1 MWTMLYLCETRMVS
15 SIPLCPLCR
24 GERLMLEPTLERLP
38 VRFRLGEHESGTLF
52 IICEPMQTPTATDH
66 PLLSRGS
73 ITFTFREGT
82 TLEQATDMAQLM
94 DERLAEMNCLH
105 LQLNPP

>member
-1 MWTMLYLCETRMVS
+1 
-15 SIPLCPLCR
+15 
-24 GERLMLEPTLERLP
+24 MLEPTVERLP
-38 VRFRLGEHESGTLF
+38 VRFRLGEHASGTLF

-82 TLEQATDMAQLM
+82 TLEQATAMAQLM
-94 DERLAEMNCLH
+94 DERLAEVNCVH
-105 LQLNPP
+105 LQLNPPT